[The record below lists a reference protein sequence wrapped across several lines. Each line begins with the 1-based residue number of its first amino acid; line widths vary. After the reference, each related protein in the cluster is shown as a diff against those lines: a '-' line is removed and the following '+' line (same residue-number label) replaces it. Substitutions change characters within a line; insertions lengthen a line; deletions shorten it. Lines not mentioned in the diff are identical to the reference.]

1 MAVKINLKQVE
12 AFVTVADI
20 RSFRRAA
27 EALNTT
33 QPNISSRIS
42 TLETLIGASLMDRDA
57 GSVRLTPKGE
67 ALLPFARRA
76 LQSMDEFAVAAAND
90 ALFEGTI
97 RIGAT
102 EIVAHTWLGAFLKSL
117 KEKFTD
123 IHVELTVDVSAN
135 LSELLFSKSLDLA
148 LQSGPFD
155 RRAQGEV
162 ELGDCP
168 LTWVASPGLG
178 VGEGVLTLKD
188 LTSLPI
194 LAHARGTLPYT
205 QFKQHLAENGA
216 SNVELSSSTNLAA
229 CLQMT
234 LEGFGVACLP
244 QPMVMEAIAEGKL
257 QRLRYLWRPDAL
269 NFRAR
274 YDVKKASA
282 VVTQAALTAAI
293 AAEKIFDQ

>member
-1 MAVKINLKQVE
+1 MAVKVNLKQLE

-20 RSFRRAA
+20 SSFRRAA

-42 TLETLIGASLMDRDA
+42 TLEALLGASLMDRDA

-76 LQSMDEFAVAAAND
+76 LQSMDDFAVAAAND
-90 ALFEGTI
+90 ALFEGVL

-102 EIVAHTWLGAFLKSL
+102 EIVAHTWLGAFLKGL
-117 KEKFTD
+117 KEKYTD
-123 IHVELTVDVSAN
+123 VQIELTVDVSAN
-135 LSELLFSKSLDLA
+135 LSGLLFGRSLDLA

-155 RRAQGEV
+155 RQAEGQIR
-162 ELGDCP
+162 LGDCP
-168 LTWVASPGLG
+168 LIWVASPTLG
-178 VGEGVLTLKD
+178 VGEGVLTLGD
-188 LTSLPI
+188 LTSFPI

-216 SNVELSSSTNLAA
+216 SKVELSSSTNLAA

-244 QPMVMEAIAEGKL
+244 QPMVEDVIANGKL

-269 NFRAR
+269 NFQAR
-274 YDVKKASA
+274 YDASNA
-282 VVTQAALTAAI
+282 SSVTTQAALAAGR
-293 AAEKIFDQ
+293 AADGVFD